1 MLIRPATL
9 LALLVLASCTTQTRL
24 GSREI
29 FDEQSASTLLVVG
42 KPLVFAR
49 ERSDVAAHARDY
61 LTLVA
66 VEEDRSGNYNQYLLQ
81 YRWSTVDRR
90 MSPLPDPDA
99 GAMHLLVDGR
109 PIDLLPLASMPIGL
123 TPRRSFHVPAH
134 SDAVP
139 RAYRVD
145 TAILHFIA
153 DSRELSVRLPQ
164 EALDMPFTLWHDGR
178 AALNQFLQGIVG
190 P

>member
-1 MLIRPATL
+1 MNIRTAPL
-9 LALLVLASCTTQTRL
+9 LALLALASCTAQTHS
-24 GSREI
+24 GSQEI

-61 LTLVA
+61 VTLVA

-90 MSPLPDPDA
+90 MSQPPGPDA

-109 PIDLLPLASMPIGL
+109 PLDLSPLASMPIGV
-123 TPRRSFHVPAH
+123 TQRRSFHVPAH

-145 TAILHFIA
+145 TATLRFIA
-153 DSRELSVRLPQ
+153 DSRELSLRLPH
-164 EALDMPFTLWHDGR
+164 ETLDMPFTLWDDGR
-178 AALNQFLQGIVG
+178 AALHQFLQGTVA

>member
-1 MLIRPATL
+1 MNIRPASL
-9 LALLVLASCTTQTRL
+9 LALLVLASCTAQTRL

-61 LTLVA
+61 VTLVA

-90 MSPLPDPDA
+90 MSQPPGPDA

-109 PIDLLPLASMPIGL
+109 PTDLLPLASMPIGL
-123 TPRRSFHVPAH
+123 TQRRSFHVPAH

-145 TAILHFIA
+145 TATLHFIA

-164 EALDMPFTLWHDGR
+164 DTLDMPFTLWDDGR
-178 AALNQFLQGIVG
+178 AALKQFLQGTVA

>member
-1 MLIRPATL
+1 MSIRVALL
-9 LALLVLASCTTQTRL
+9 LALIVLASCTTQTRL
-24 GSREI
+24 ASREI
-29 FDEQSASTLLVVG
+29 FDEQSASTLTVVG

-61 LTLVA
+61 VTLVA
-66 VEEDRSGNYNQYLLQ
+66 VEEDRSGDYNQYLLL

-90 MSPLPDPDA
+90 MSQPPGPDA
-99 GAMHLLVDGR
+99 GALHMLVDGR
-109 PIDLLPLASMPIGL
+109 PIDLLPLGSVPIGL
-123 TPRRSFHVPAH
+123 TQRRSFHVPAH

-145 TAILHFIA
+145 TATLHFIA
-153 DSRELSVRLPQ
+153 SSRDLTLRMPQ
-164 EALDMPFTLWHDGR
+164 ETLDMPFTLWEDGR
-178 AALNQFLQGIVG
+178 AALNQFLQQAVG